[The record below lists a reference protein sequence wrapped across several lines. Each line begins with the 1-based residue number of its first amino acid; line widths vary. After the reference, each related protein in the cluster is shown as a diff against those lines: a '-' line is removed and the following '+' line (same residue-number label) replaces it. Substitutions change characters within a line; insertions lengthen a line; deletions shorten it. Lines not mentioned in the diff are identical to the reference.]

1 MPSGI
6 AISANL
12 LTNFGE
18 FTQQNGQN
26 CSVILPGLLT
36 NPARFG
42 LQSCQVYFTKDM
54 LLHPERW
61 SFG

>member
-12 LTNFGE
+12 LSNFGE

-36 NPARFG
+36 NPARFTSQKICFCTPKGG
-42 LQSCQVYFTKDM
+42 LLDD
-54 LLHPERW
+54 ERW
-61 SFG
+61 FFG

>member
-1 MPSGI
+1 MI
-6 AISANL
+6 DAIWYC
-12 LTNFGE
+12 NFGE
-18 FTQQNGQN
+18 IAQQNGQN